1 MNPTRRPDLR
11 RSDPRPPDLHLCRS
25 GGLFLSPQGHGTV
38 TIKVFCPTGLT
49 LAPPLSYVYPIAPER
64 HPEATTEAPQ
74 DRGRE
79 AGTMIHGH
87 VGRHLNE

>member
-1 MNPTRRPDLR
+1 M
-11 RSDPRPPDLHLCRS
+11 
-25 GGLFLSPQGHGTV
+25 V
-38 TIKVFCPTGLT
+38 TIKVFCLTGLT
-49 LAPPLSYVYPIAPER
+49 PPSAPSYVYPIAPER